1 VQEFTEQVE
10 KFIAQQ
16 IELYGDE
23 LAVGR
28 EQVLASSE
36 SKVISEEKEVW
47 QKSQTLAELNQTI
60 ENCRKCKLAE
70 TRHKFVF
77 GEGNPNADIVLV
89 GEAPGAD
96 EDRTGR
102 PFVGAAGQLLTKI
115 LAAIQLTREE
125 VFICNILKCRPP
137 QNRNPQEDE
146 IHACEPYLYKQIELI
161 RPQFVLCLGLFAA
174 RTLLKTTRSLGEL
187 RSHVHTFGNAK
198 LLVTYHPAALLR
210 FPQYKRP
217 TWEDV
222 QLLRRLY
229 DEWKIS

>member
-1 VQEFTEQVE
+1 MDQ
-10 KFIAQQ
+10 
-16 IELYGDE
+16 LH
-23 LAVGR
+23 
-28 EQVLASSE
+28 ASTQ
-36 SKVISEEKEVW
+36 SKVISEEKDVW
-47 QKSQTLAELNQTI
+47 QKSQTPAKLNQTI
-60 ENCRKCKLAE
+60 KNCRKCKLAE
-70 TRHKFVF
+70 TRYKFVF
-77 GEGNPNADIVLV
+77 GEGNPNADIVLI

-96 EDRTGR
+96 EDRTGK
-102 PFVGAAGQLLTKI
+102 PFVGAAGRLLTKI
-115 LAAIQLTREE
+115 LSAIQLTREE
-125 VFICNILKCRPP
+125 VFICNVLKCRPP

-174 RTLLKTTRSLGEL
+174 QTLLKTTRSLGEL
-187 RSHVHTFGNAK
+187 RGQVHTFRNAK

-229 DEWKIS
+229 DEWKKS